1 MRKIYKMGLLLFG
14 ILCLSFSSHKNTYAA
29 GGVQATAA
37 ALSSNKIELKWNP
50 VPSAGGYEVYRRSA
64 SEASFVQI
72 GTTTGTAYQDTNV
85 SAAVNYY
92 YKIVPL
98 GQRNE
103 GQAEAMLK
111 VKAPAKASIEKVK
124 VKSPTKLEVS
134 WKPAAGSNGYQVL
147 RSETRNGGY
156 TEVDRVSGKTACSY
170 TDVTVTPGKTY
181 YYKVRSMDSRL
192 NSFGSYS
199 APMKGK
205 TLAKTRITS
214 IASLSSEKMQIR
226 WKKVS
231 DAQTYEVY
239 SSAKKKGGYRKIASL
254 RKGKRVYTDLTVKSG
269 KKYYYKVA
277 VTGMIDGTKISSGY
291 SEPASFRAL
300 KQVKI
305 SSVKLMADDTV
316 RIKWGKVTG
325 ATKYKIFRATS
336 KSGSYKRIATVNGAS
351 VTNYT
356 DKKVI
361 SGKTYYYK
369 VQAYSD
375 GSGIVASGSGNKSDA
390 KGTTSAYAIMG
401 NTTVTADQMAA
412 LFKASGR
419 SYPSGIYKS
428 KGAGSLKKFCE
439 IVIDESRREGVKAEV
454 IFAQVCLE
462 TGYLSFGG
470 QVSAEQCNFSGL
482 GATDDGAAGA
492 TFPDVKTGIRA
503 QVQHLKGYASK
514 DSLNGKCVD
523 PRFGYLSY
531 KRGCAKYVQ
540 DLGGGN
546 WATDPNYA
554 TKLMILIK
562 AMKSY

>member
-1 MRKIYKMGLLLFG
+1 M
-14 ILCLSFSSHKNTYAA
+14 
-29 GGVQATAA
+29 
-37 ALSSNKIELKWNP
+37 
-50 VPSAGGYEVYRRSA
+50 
-64 SEASFVQI
+64 
-72 GTTTGTAYQDTNV
+72 
-85 SAAVNYY
+85 
-92 YKIVPL
+92 
-98 GQRNE
+98 
-103 GQAEAMLK
+103 
-111 VKAPAKASIEKVK
+111 
-124 VKSPTKLEVS
+124 
-134 WKPAAGSNGYQVL
+134 
-147 RSETRNGGY
+147 
-156 TEVDRVSGKTACSY
+156 
-170 TDVTVTPGKTY
+170 
-181 YYKVRSMDSRL
+181 
-192 NSFGSYS
+192 
-199 APMKGK
+199 
-205 TLAKTRITS
+205 
-214 IASLSSEKMQIR
+214 
-226 WKKVS
+226 
-231 DAQTYEVY
+231 
-239 SSAKKKGGYRKIASL
+239 
-254 RKGKRVYTDLTVKSG
+254 
-269 KKYYYKVA
+269 
-277 VTGMIDGTKISSGY
+277 
-291 SEPASFRAL
+291 
-300 KQVKI
+300 
-305 SSVKLMADDTV
+305 
-316 RIKWGKVTG
+316 
-325 ATKYKIFRATS
+325 
-336 KSGSYKRIATVNGAS
+336 
-351 VTNYT
+351 
-356 DKKVI
+356 
-361 SGKTYYYK
+361 
-369 VQAYSD
+369 QAYSD